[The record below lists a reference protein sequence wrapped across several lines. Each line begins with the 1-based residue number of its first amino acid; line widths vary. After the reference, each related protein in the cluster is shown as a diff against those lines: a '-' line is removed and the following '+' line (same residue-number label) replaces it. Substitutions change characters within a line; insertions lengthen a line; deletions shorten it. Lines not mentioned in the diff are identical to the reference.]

1 MLSYAAY
8 DVLHCGEHGD
18 DAPKPFGLEGLSP
31 GATNVERVGIVG
43 EVLADLHER
52 GLAVGDDPVAPLLET
67 VRLLHNPHRRIY
79 GWYVNK
85 DASGV
90 EVPGSFHLAESDD
103 LAILARMEGGEVA
116 LEPVPWDELHTAIAD
131 LLPDTAAAEVA
142 PITVPATRPP
152 DPEEPE
158 GWLEAMQATDQRSPV
173 QRDHDRIRELTA
185 EADLHFA
192 MQVMTAAKDAR
203 ARETT
208 CEFPLTYY
216 AGERGALLTVHKR
229 PDGEGEPQLHMAP
242 ADRGTF
248 RQELAAL

>member
-18 DAPKPFGLEGLSP
+18 DAPKPLGLEGLSP

-52 GLAVGDDPVAPLLET
+52 GLAVGDDPIEPLLET
-67 VRLLHNPHRRIY
+67 VRLLNNPHRRIY
-79 GWYVNK
+79 GWYVSK
-85 DASGV
+85 DPSGV

-116 LEPVPWDELHTAIAD
+116 LEPVPWNELHAAVAD
-131 LLPDTAAAEVA
+131 LLPETAAAEVA

-152 DPEEPE
+152 DPEGPE

-173 QRDHDRIRELTA
+173 QRDHDRIRDLTA
-185 EADLHFA
+185 EANLHFA

-216 AGERGALLTVHKR
+216 AGEHGALLTVHKR
-229 PDGEGEPQLHMAP
+229 PDGAGELQLHMAP
-242 ADRGTF
+242 ADRETF
-248 RQELAAL
+248 HQELAAL

>member
-31 GATNVERVGIVG
+31 GATNVERVAVVR
-43 EVLADLHER
+43 EVLIDLHER
-52 GLAVGDDPVAPLLET
+52 GLAVGDDPITPLLET
-67 VRLLHNPHRRIY
+67 VRLLNNPHRRIY
-79 GWYVNK
+79 GWYVRK
-85 DASGV
+85 DSSAG
-90 EVPGSFHLAESDD
+90 EIPGSFHLAESDD

-116 LEPVPWDELHTAIAD
+116 LEPVAWDALHAAVAD
-131 LLPDTAAAEVA
+131 LLPDTAPAEVS

-158 GWLEAMQATDQRSPV
+158 GWLEAMQAADQRSPV
-173 QRDHDRIRELTA
+173 QRDHDRIRDLTA
-185 EADLHFA
+185 GADLHFA
-192 MQVMTAAKDAR
+192 MQVMAARKDAR

-208 CEFPLTYY
+208 CEHPLTYY
-216 AGERGALLTVHKR
+216 AGDKGALLTVHKR
-229 PDGEGEPQLHMAP
+229 LDEDDEPQLHMTP

-248 RQELAAL
+248 RRELDSL